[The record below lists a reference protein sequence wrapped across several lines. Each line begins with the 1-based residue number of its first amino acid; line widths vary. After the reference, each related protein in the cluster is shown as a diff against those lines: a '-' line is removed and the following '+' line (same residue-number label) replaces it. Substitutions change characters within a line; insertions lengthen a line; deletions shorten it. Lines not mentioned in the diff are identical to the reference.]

1 MTTNEP
7 VTEPDNV
14 LYRIQR
20 GLAGYVSYL
29 AACEMNEAFSEYILY
44 EPMLRILATQ
54 RYIVECEYDPA
65 AWRTGQRGDH
75 KRIDFYAIRD
85 ALKFAIEVKWAQT
98 ERLNVREDYLKL
110 DAIHKLEPDSRSFL
124 CVFGKMSNIQNIQ
137 LLEGNFKEFR
147 EPVYADLKK
156 TKFGCRI
163 YEIQ

>member
-1 MTTNEP
+1 MTT
-7 VTEPDNV
+7 TEPPSEPNDV

-29 AACEMNEAFSEYILY
+29 AACEMNKAFSEYILY

-54 RYIVECEYDPA
+54 RYTVECEYAPT

-75 KRIDFYAIRD
+75 KRIDFYATRD
-85 ALKFAIEVKWAQT
+85 ALKFAIEVKWAKT
-98 ERLNVREDYLKL
+98 ANLNVKSDFLKL
-110 DAIHKLEPDSRSFL
+110 DAFHKLEPDSKSFL
-124 CVFGKMSNIQNIQ
+124 CVFGKMSNIQSIQ
-137 LLEGNFKEFR
+137 LIGGNFKEAR
-147 EPVYADLKK
+147 KPVYADLKK